1 MKKSLIIL
9 LLFPVFLFAQDF
21 SKSELLSIS
30 DLKSTELLMYK
41 KGMRNISREESIDL
55 FELKYKS
62 LKNTS
67 KDCESSSS
75 NCDWIS
81 SGFIIYSNDGG
92 NYWKYLSGW
101 GDYDSNKLYKR
112 NDFPFN
118 KYDKRYNTK
127 SIFTY
132 GYSSVTKEANSFVEI
147 NFSKTERKNTGTK
160 WDRNTL
166 NIKVQYNN
174 LSDFQKFKNNIISF
188 SKYEKTYKSIDGY
201 QSALFTLDNSTF
213 EYTNLIEFT
222 IYQDDNIGYISI
234 NFKQY
239 KNP

>member
-1 MKKSLIIL
+1 
-9 LLFPVFLFAQDF
+9 
-21 SKSELLSIS
+21 
-30 DLKSTELLMYK
+30 
-41 KGMRNISREESIDL
+41 
-55 FELKYKS
+55 
-62 LKNTS
+62 
-67 KDCESSSS
+67 
-75 NCDWIS
+75 
-81 SGFIIYSNDGG
+81 
-92 NYWKYLSGW
+92 SGW
-101 GDYDSNKLYKR
+101 GNYDSNKLYKR